1 MYRTSYDTMDESN
14 MTDLRNKGM
23 LLTPTLE
30 LTGST
35 IPNGYK
41 CVRCNTDHIMC
52 MIWDPIGVWEA
63 TSNNVLKLKSS
74 QCRLTVFKSDG
85 TKMLFSFK
93 ENDYRYSIDN
103 WVVMVCQNKVEFEK

>member
-1 MYRTSYDTMDESN
+1 MEKIS
-14 MTDLRNKGM
+14 DLKDSGI

-35 IPNGYK
+35 IPSGYK
-41 CVRCNTDHIMC
+41 CVRCNTNHIMC

-74 QCRLTVFKSDG
+74 QCGLTVFKSDG
-85 TKMLFSFK
+85 TKMKFSFK
-93 ENDYRYSIDN
+93 ENDYRYSIGD
-103 WVVMVCQNKVEFEK
+103 WLVMICQNKVEIIGNTT